1 MVTKY
6 HPFIFGDFLV
16 NSHHM
21 IKEFL
26 MKQVIKRQLKGV
38 PDAEVER
45 IMAIVEKNPEL
56 FKKIGDE
63 IQAKVKAGRSQMA
76 ASMEVMR
83 AHQSELQ
90 KALGK

>member
-1 MVTKY
+1 MIK
-6 HPFIFGDFLV
+6 DFL
-16 NSHHM
+16 
-21 IKEFL
+21 L
-26 MKQVIKRQLKGV
+26 KQVIKRQLKGV
-38 PDAEVER
+38 PEAEVDR
-45 IMAIVEKNPEL
+45 IIALVEKNPEL

-90 KALGK
+90 KVLQK

>member
-1 MVTKY
+1 M
-6 HPFIFGDFLV
+6 F
-16 NSHHM
+16 
-21 IKEFL
+21 KEFL
-26 MKQVIKRQLKGV
+26 LKQVIKRQLKGV
-38 PDAEVER
+38 PEAEIDR
-45 IMAIVEKNPEL
+45 IIALVEKNPEL

-90 KALGK
+90 KVLQQ

>member
-1 MVTKY
+1 
-6 HPFIFGDFLV
+6 
-16 NSHHM
+16 M

-38 PDAEVER
+38 PEAEVNR
-45 IMAIVEKNPEL
+45 IIALVEKNPEL

-90 KALGK
+90 KVLK

>member
-1 MVTKY
+1 
-6 HPFIFGDFLV
+6 
-16 NSHHM
+16 
-21 IKEFL
+21 

-38 PDAEVER
+38 PEAEVNR
-45 IMAIVEKNPEL
+45 IIALVEKNPEL

-90 KALGK
+90 KVLK